1 MVFASSAHYTSFQLL
16 LDCADHF
23 LILAL
28 RVRASK
34 SFASSLAQGHRIS
47 ALPLARAAS
56 STWFGKRQN
65 PHVRRT
71 TSRSFGRA
79 PEKVTRRNRRTRVTL
94 EKGRRR
100 GERKKWAMC
109 ELPVSSSFE
118 ARRPNAYLANRRSL
132 VLTSYHITA
141 LLFHLL
147 LVDERVSS
155 ALLLSRLPTDGNS
168 CSTTRLHQTSS

>member
-1 MVFASSAHYTSFQLL
+1 MVFASSAQYTSFQLL

-23 LILAL
+23 LILAP

-94 EKGRRR
+94 L
-100 GERKKWAMC
+100 RK
-109 ELPVSSSFE
+109 EDVEVS
-118 ARRPNAYLANRRSL
+118 ARSGQCVSCQFRHRLKRADPMP
-132 VLTSYHITA
+132 TSPTA
-141 LLFHLL
+141 APLY
-147 LVDERVSS
+147 
-155 ALLLSRLPTDGNS
+155 
-168 CSTTRLHQTSS
+168 